1 MVQWAPISVRKPWC
15 NTAVVELLPGAVPPW
30 WESLLWSGEATTRLH
45 LTYPYEGRIL
55 AAAVRAGLERQ
66 VKALGAAFENF
77 RLAPPAAPTTH
88 QPTPAYVLGRFP
100 PPHSCSSRDEPDLTI
115 DATLPFDDLEGGA

>member
-66 VKALGAAFENF
+66 GQDVGAALVKF
-77 RLAPPAAPTTH
+77 RVAPPAAPTTK
-88 QPTPAYVLGRFP
+88 QPTHAYVPDMTRRPHAVRF
-100 PPHSCSSRDEPDLTI
+100 
-115 DATLPFDDLEGGA
+115 